1 MAEISAEMRIF
12 SGTGERLY
20 LTEAERHRFL
30 KSTSEESRENRILCS
45 VLHYTGCRPS
55 EALELTPSKIML
67 TDRVIVFRSLKKR
80 KHDNQGN
87 IKLPQY
93 RSIPVPDRLI
103 EELDLV
109 FDLRRIAKTGKGS
122 DELLWSISRA
132 TAWRMVKKVMNRASI
147 KGKQAT
153 SKGLRHGFGIAMLS
167 GERALPI
174 TILRDLMGHSD
185 SKITEIYLQAVGA
198 EKRNMVMN
206 AWQ

>member
-1 MAEISAEMRIF
+1 MAEISSEMRVF
-12 SGTGERLY
+12 SGAGERLY

-30 KSTSEESRENRILCS
+30 ESALEESRENRVFCS

-55 EALELTPSKIML
+55 EALELTTDKISINEK
-67 TDRVIVFRSLKKR
+67 VIVFRSLKKR
-80 KHDNQGN
+80 KYDNQGN

-93 RSIPVPDRLI
+93 RQVPVPDKLI
-103 EELDLV
+103 DELDLV
-109 FDLRRIAKTGKGS
+109 FDLRRIAKTGKET
-122 DELLWSISRA
+122 DKLLWTMSRA
-132 TAWRMVKKVMNRASI
+132 TSWRMVKKVMDRASI

-185 SKITEIYLQAVGA
+185 SKITEVYLQAVGI